1 MNEGAATEVMN
12 LKTQL
17 GRNGGTALF
26 ERSRNMHYGK
36 RLTALALLLFAQAG
50 LSEFIHGRMGKISK
64 LGMIQ
69 IDGRGY

>member
-36 RLTALALLLFAQAG
+36 RLTAFGASFVRASRA
-50 LSEFIHGRMGKISK
+50 K
-64 LGMIQ
+64 
-69 IDGRGY
+69 